1 MQTSTIINLINDH
14 KGLDIINIEVS
25 HLTQIADNMII
36 CTATSTQHAKSIA
49 NKLQKAYKEN
59 GVKNLIIEGYDE
71 ANWIL
76 IDGDM
81 TITHIFLQSTR
92 EHYDIEKLWSISEQ
106 KLLEISQA
114 AENNGND

>member
-1 MQTSTIINLINDH
+1 MVIF
-14 KGLDIINIEVS
+14 VV
-25 HLTQIADNMII
+25 IADDVVRSAIGW
-36 CTATSTQHAKSIA
+36 S
-49 NKLQKAYKEN
+49 
-59 GVKNLIIEGYDE
+59 VYDE

-114 AENNGND
+114 AENNDNE